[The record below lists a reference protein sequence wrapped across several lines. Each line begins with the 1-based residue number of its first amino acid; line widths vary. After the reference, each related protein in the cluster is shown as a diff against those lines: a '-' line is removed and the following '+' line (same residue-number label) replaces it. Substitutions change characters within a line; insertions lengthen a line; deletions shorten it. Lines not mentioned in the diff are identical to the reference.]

1 MKNWNLRDSYQI
13 LKALENQ
20 ELINAM
26 TKDAKYVHE
35 TNKFIMSNDQILE
48 IHWEIDCH
56 LVNHIYYLKYKLCNE
71 KETYIDKTLGDNTK
85 GFKVTINQHIFD
97 CETEI
102 SACKFPLD
110 VFIVVLR
117 IIVYKSHFLV

>member
-48 IHWEIDCH
+48 IH
-56 LVNHIYYLKYKLCNE
+56 
-71 KETYIDKTLGDNTK
+71 
-85 GFKVTINQHIFD
+85 
-97 CETEI
+97 
-102 SACKFPLD
+102 
-110 VFIVVLR
+110 
-117 IIVYKSHFLV
+117 